1 MTVRHIRNNIFYV
14 YKFEQKILS
23 FDEIGVRGGGG
34 VIKGEKDI
42 LVICDEFFV
51 STSWF
56 VTPTLDSELHPK

>member
-34 VIKGEKDI
+34 YKRGERHTCY
-42 LVICDEFFV
+42 L
-51 STSWF
+51 
-56 VTPTLDSELHPK
+56 